1 MLAYILLPKHTNDN
15 DTYLVNKMRCQRR
28 TALYLIYSLFIHLVL
43 VLVVWWLIPKPVL
56 EKRFYDKIEIF
67 IANFKPAPIAKPR
80 ELVEPPAP
88 VVVQKQK
95 PPSPP
100 KPKAGLNATWQTEN
114 QDAADTP
121 KLEAR
126 KQEGLT
132 RSPESI
138 GNNLSQSGAVVGNP
152 VNHATENR
160 LPVESANLT
169 VVSPS
174 PSDVEYVAPQGETP
188 PIALG
193 TNDTLNDNSPTVNA
207 PKIHYGSRRGDALQA
222 TGVGNSWGGGGSAG
236 SANVGGVFVH
246 MMKDIART
254 LADATT
260 TQKVDVVFVLDET
273 ESMRDN
279 IRGIRAYVDFL
290 FEAFEREGRD
300 ATFGLITFTDETRKF
315 GQTDDLGTFKNWL
328 FDIGVDGGGDIAE
341 AGLDALM
348 AAVHKTKFR
357 NGAQRFIL
365 LASDAAFHDADYD
378 GKSVYSLD
386 QVIEVLQN
394 QQIRVDVIGL
404 DYLPIRQIGLATGG
418 TWRAIPGRGYLEYIP
433 PLTLTVKLFSQLG
446 TLKLESEQ
454 IDDTITIHINNPPRP
469 KRLTL
474 TWKVLNPLGE
484 RVVGPVTEEKIIPDD
499 GSTQI
504 ELTPQMNTELFQRMP
519 GVYTI
524 IYRLENEHGHQSIL
538 RRTLTF

>member
-1 MLAYILLPKHTNDN
+1 
-15 DTYLVNKMRCQRR
+15 MRNRRR
-28 TALYLIYSLFIHLVL
+28 TPLYLIYSLFTHVL
-43 VLVVWWLIPKPVL
+43 LLSVIWWIVPKPIL
-56 EKRFYDKIEIF
+56 QDRFEDKIEIF

-80 ELVEPPAP
+80 KFVEPAAP
-88 VVVQKQK
+88 IVVQEAK
-95 PPSPP
+95 PPPPP

-114 QDAADTP
+114 RDAADIPT
-121 KLEAR
+121 LGTR

-132 RSPESI
+132 RSQESI
-138 GNNLSQSGAVVGNP
+138 GTDLLQSSPVVGNP
-152 VNHATENR
+152 VNYAAENR
-160 LPVESANLT
+160 VAVDSANLRA
-169 VVSPS
+169 VRPS
-174 PSDVEYVAPQGETP
+174 TPERDYAAPQGETE
-188 PIALG
+188 PIALD
-193 TNDTLNDNSPTVNA
+193 TNDALSDSSPTVNA

-222 TGVGNSWGGGGSAG
+222 TGMGNTWGGGGAAG
-236 SANVGGVFVH
+236 GANVGGVFVQ

-254 LADATT
+254 LADATI

-290 FEAFEREGRD
+290 FEAFDREGRD
-300 ATFGLITFTDETRKF
+300 ATFGLVTFTDSTRKF

-328 FDIGVDGGGDIAE
+328 FGIGVDGGGDIAE

-348 AAVHKTKFR
+348 TAVKGMKFR
-357 NGAQRFIL
+357 KGAQRFIL

-378 GKSVYSLD
+378 GRSDYSLD
-386 QVIEVLQN
+386 QVIETLQN
-394 QQIRVDVIGL
+394 QQTRVDVIGL
-404 DYLPIRQIGLATGG
+404 DYLPIRQIALATGG

-446 TLKLESEQ
+446 TLNLGTGQ
-454 IDDTITIHINNPPRP
+454 IDDKITVFINNPPRP

-484 RVVGPVTEEKIIPDD
+484 RVYGPVTEEKNIPDD
-499 GSTQI
+499 TSTQV
-504 ELTPQMNTELFQRMP
+504 ELTPELNAELFQTIP